1 MKTNFPIIHSLRG
14 LTAVGICLYHYI
26 CCTTGYISPGLLFD
40 SVYLLA
46 HTVQI
51 FFIIS
56 GMVIPISMIIAQ
68 YQYRHFFTF
77 LWKRS
82 LRIEPPYLVSMVIG
96 MVYLYVR
103 NFIPSSTPVDL
114 FPTWQEVL
122 LHVGYLIPFVEDSRW
137 INAGYWT
144 LAIEFQYYISL
155 AIIFPLALSAQ
166 WWKRFV
172 FYTILLA
179 LPFLY
184 NSGHCFTGWGSY
196 FLLGLVYILLYFKRI
211 PLIEYIIVSLLASAV
226 TLMQRDLWDLC
237 IAWGTIGLVY
247 FFQDWE
253 NKFTRYFGN
262 LSYSFYLLHSVIG
275 GSIINF
281 LSHRF
286 TATWEKPLVI
296 FIGFAASTI
305 ASHFYF
311 QWIEKPSMSWSKR
324 VKYEKNESKT
334 ISSP

>member
-1 MKTNFPIIHSLRG
+1 
-14 LTAVGICLYHYI
+14 
-26 CCTTGYISPGLLFD
+26 
-40 SVYLLA
+40 
-46 HTVQI
+46 
-51 FFIIS
+51 
-56 GMVIPISMIIAQ
+56 MVIPISMIIAE
-68 YQYRHFFTF
+68 YQYKHFLTF

-82 LRIEPPYLVSMVIG
+82 LRIEPPYLVSMLIG

-103 NFIPSSTPVDL
+103 NFIPSSNPVDL
-114 FPTWQEVL
+114 FPTGKEIL
-122 LHVGYLIPFVEDSRW
+122 LHIGYLIPFAEGTRW

-144 LAIEFQYYISL
+144 LAIEFQYYICL

-166 WWKRFV
+166 VWKRSV
-172 FYTILLA
+172 FYAILLA

-196 FLLGLVYILLYFKRI
+196 FLLGLVYILFYFKRI
-211 PLIEYIIVSLLASAV
+211 ELIEYIIISIIASMV
-226 TLMQRDLWDLC
+226 TLIQRDLWDLS
-237 IAWGTIGLVY
+237 IAWGTIALVY

-253 NKFTRYFGN
+253 NRFTQFFGN

-286 TATWEKPLVI
+286 TDAWEKPLVI
-296 FIGFAASTI
+296 FLGFMASTI

-311 QWIEKPSMSWSKR
+311 EWIERPSMNWSKS
-324 VKYEKNESKT
+324 VKYKK
-334 ISSP
+334 

>member
-14 LTAVGICLYHYI
+14 MTAIGICLYHYI
-26 CCTTGYISPGLLFD
+26 CCTTGYISPGILF
-40 SVYLLA
+40 SSFYLLA

-56 GMVIPISMIIAQ
+56 GMVIPISMILAGYQ
-68 YQYRHFFTF
+68 YQHFWKF

-82 LRIEPPYLVSMVIG
+82 LRIEPPYLVSMLIG
-96 MVYLYVR
+96 MIYLFVR
-103 NFIPSSTPVDL
+103 NFIPGSNPVNL
-114 FPTWQEVL
+114 FPTGKEIL
-122 LHVGYLIPFVEDSRW
+122 LHIGYLIPFFEDTRW

-155 AIIFPLALSAQ
+155 ALIFPLALSE
-166 WWKRFV
+166 KLSIRSI
-172 FYTILLA
+172 FYLILLS

-211 PLIEYIIVSLLASAV
+211 SLWEYIIVSVMASVV
-226 TLMQRDLWDLC
+226 TLMQRDLWDLS
-237 IAWGTIGLVY
+237 IAWGTITLVY

-253 NKFTRYFGN
+253 NKFTQYFGN

-286 TATWEKPLVI
+286 TASWEKPLVI
-296 FIGFAASTI
+296 LIGFLASTI

-311 QWIEKPSMSWSKR
+311 QWIEKPSMSWSKK
-324 VKYEKNESKT
+324 VKYKIENH
-334 ISSP
+334 